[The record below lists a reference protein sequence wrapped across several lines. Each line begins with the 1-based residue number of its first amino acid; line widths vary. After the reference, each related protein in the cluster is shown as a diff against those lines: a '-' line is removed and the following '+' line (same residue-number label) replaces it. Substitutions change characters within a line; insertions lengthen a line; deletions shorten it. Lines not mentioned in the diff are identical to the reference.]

1 MVAQCFKMAA
11 SYAAARPVFYD
22 IRGHTNETDAGSE
35 QKNDPQ
41 KKGTLVLLK
50 PSMPREQT
58 RAEREQHND
67 GQGEIVT
74 HAVCL
79 FPNPPT
85 PIIRRA

>member
-41 KKGTLVLLK
+41 KKGILVLLQ
-50 PSMPREQT
+50 PSMPR
-58 RAEREQHND
+58 
-67 GQGEIVT
+67 
-74 HAVCL
+74 
-79 FPNPPT
+79 
-85 PIIRRA
+85 